1 MAGVTLT
8 QRRPI
13 ANLNRNPASHWRH
26 LDLTLLGTITTIS
39 GLGLLMVYSAT
50 RGVASPHDTSFL
62 KKQLMFV
69 VLGSLVLAATAAI
82 DYRRIRD
89 FAPRLYGVTVLLLV
103 LVKSPLGSSQHGT
116 QGWFQL
122 GPFQLQP
129 SELAKL
135 GLIVGFAWLASQF
148 RGRIDGRRLG
158 ALLMVAALPMG
169 LVMLQPDL
177 GTTLVSVAITAA
189 LLLVAGTSGRQM
201 AALVAVALVVVVF
214 VFHAG
219 MLGSYQQDR
228 LTSYLNQ
235 KEVSQAV
242 DLRTASPP
250 EYNLRQS
257 KIAIGAGGFWGQG
270 LFKGSQTRLRNVP
283 YQHTDFIFT
292 AVGEQLGLVG
302 AGALLGLFCVV
313 VWRVWRTALLARD
326 EFGTMLCVGVLG
338 LLVFQIFENVGMTM
352 GIMPITGIPLPFMS
366 YGGSSTITYFAAIGL
381 VVNVHM
387 RRFS

>member
-13 ANLNRNPASHWRH
+13 ANLHHNPASHWRH
-26 LDLTLLGTITTIS
+26 LDLVLLGAVAAIS

-50 RGVASPHDTSFL
+50 RGVEEPYDTSFL

-69 VLGSLVLAATAAI
+69 VLGGLVLGVTASV

-89 FAPRLYGVTVLLLV
+89 FAPRLYGLTVLLLV

-122 GPFQLQP
+122 GAFQLQP
-129 SELAKL
+129 SELAKV

-148 RGRIDGRRLG
+148 RGRVDGRRLL
-158 ALLMVAALPMG
+158 ALLVVATIPMG

-177 GTTLVSVAITAA
+177 GTTLVSVAITAG

-201 AALVAVALVVVVF
+201 AALGAAALVLVVVVF
-214 VFHAG
+214 NSG

-228 LTSYLNQ
+228 LTSYLSQ
-235 KEVSQAV
+235 KEVSQPV
-242 DLRTASPP
+242 DLSTASPP

-257 KIAIGAGGFWGQG
+257 KIAIGAGGIWGQG
-270 LFKGSQTRLRNVP
+270 LFEGTQTRLRNVP

-302 AGALLGLFCVV
+302 AGALLALFSVV
-313 VWRVWRTALLARD
+313 VWRVWRTAQLTRD
-326 EFGTMLCVGVLG
+326 EFGSMLCVGVLG

-366 YGGSSTITYFAAIGL
+366 YGGSSTITYFAAVGL